1 MLAIAGMRIGK
12 ALALLINDIDLERRE
27 ISVSRIWG
35 NRSRVYGEAR
45 INVPKGGKSR
55 RVDMSQGLCDI
66 LKQ

>member
-1 MLAIAGMRIGK
+1 MRIGE
-12 ALALLINDIDLERRE
+12 ALALLSNEIDFERRE

-45 INVPKGGKSR
+45 INAPKGGKSG